1 MEFLDSLGP
10 WLDDFLE
17 GIVTTLVVTALGTA
31 GALVVSFVLGLLARG
46 VSLAQRAFARTVIEF
61 FRGTSLLVQL
71 WWLFFALPQ
80 LGWKLTPLACAFVAF
95 TLNFGAYG
103 AEVVRGAIN
112 AVEQTQW
119 DAATALSFTPL
130 QRMRLVIMPQAIP
143 GMLPPF
149 GNLLIQLLK
158 STPLVLTITIAD
170 FTSVVQDYR
179 NSEGN
184 TLYIFT
190 FALIVYFVIA
200 YLFTIGMRLLERRA
214 QAGIGKGDQGSLL
227 RLLLSG
233 PKGGKA
239 A

>member
-1 MEFLDSLGP
+1 MEVLESLGP
-10 WLDDFLE
+10 WLDDFLD
-17 GIVTTLVVTALGTA
+17 GIRMTLIVTALGTV
-31 GALVVSFVLGLLARG
+31 GALVVSFVLGMLARG
-46 VSLAQRAFARTVIEF
+46 VARAQRAFARIVIEF

-112 AVEQTQW
+112 AVEETQW
-119 DAATALSFTPL
+119 DAATALSFTAY
-130 QRMRLVIMPQAIP
+130 QRMRLVILPQAFP

-170 FTSVVQDYR
+170 FTAVTEDYR
-179 NSEGN
+179 DAEGN
-184 TLYIFT
+184 TLFIFT
-190 FALIVYFVIA
+190 LSLVVYFVIA
-200 YLFTIGMRLLERRA
+200 YLFTIGMRFLERRA
-214 QAGIGKGDQGSLL
+214 RRGIGRTESGGIL